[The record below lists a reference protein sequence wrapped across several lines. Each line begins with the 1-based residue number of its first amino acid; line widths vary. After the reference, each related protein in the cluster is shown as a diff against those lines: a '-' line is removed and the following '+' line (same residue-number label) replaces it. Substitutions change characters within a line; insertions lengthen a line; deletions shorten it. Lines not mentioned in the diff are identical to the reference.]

1 MRVNRILAIA
11 LFLFLSTVFGCT
23 KKEADPTNAK
33 QDSEKPAESRIEI
46 PDELMTPAL
55 RAIGAPFDKPLKMR
69 FSGFAAGIT
78 ESTRI
83 AKVTAIEDG
92 KVHFTFTWS
101 NGLGDDKYVSGP
113 DGIFVSRQ
121 FGRDFDPPVMYAPV
135 NFAIGDEW
143 EQSYTIQVQDNTVEV
158 KSKTKI
164 VGQEK
169 VTLPMGEFDAKVIE
183 ETGTLKS
190 PTMDVTMTG
199 KSWLVDGMGIVKMQ
213 GTQKGKVNGT
223 EVSQDLSIEI
233 VG

>member
-1 MRVNRILAIA
+1 MRVNGILAIA
-11 LFLFLSTVFGCT
+11 LFLFLSTVFGCA
-23 KKEADPTNAK
+23 KKESAPT
-33 QDSEKPAESRIEI
+33 SVKPDAETPTESRIEI

-55 RAIGAPFDKPLKMR
+55 RAIGAPFDKPIKMR
-69 FSGFAAGIT
+69 FSGFAPGIT
-78 ESTRI
+78 ESTRVG
-83 AKVTAIEDG
+83 KVTAIEDG

-135 NFAIGDEW
+135 TFAIGDEW
-143 EQSYTIQVQDNTVEV
+143 EHSYTIQVEGNAVEV
-158 KSKTKI
+158 KSKTRV

-190 PTMDVTMTG
+190 PTMNVTMTG

-213 GTQKGKVNGT
+213 GTQKGKLNGE
-223 EVSQDLSIEI
+223 EVSTDISMEI